1 MLQPYMT
8 LNRGA
13 TKNSNRRGSL
23 KSLSSQRRA
32 SSSTSSTQGRLEDRA
47 KNNCSDIISDSLRV
61 KLLLRNNFTTLDLDK
76 YTSPRKMEIPSIIKE
91 ESKVYS
97 SQSRSRSDMD

>member
-1 MLQPYMT
+1 MT

-13 TKNSNRRGSL
+13 TYNSNRRGSL

-32 SSSTSSTQGRLEDRA
+32 SSSTSSTQGRLDDRA
-47 KNNCSDIISDSLRV
+47 IHNIISESLRG
-61 KLLLRNNFTTLDLDK
+61 KLLLRNNFTPLDLDK
-76 YTSPRKMEIPSIIKE
+76 YTSPRKLEIPSIINE

-97 SQSRSRSDMD
+97 SQSRSRSDMN